1 MQIYPRE
8 IGYRCKP
15 DSGRESSGAIMP
27 KTPAAI
33 SAIKGKP
40 KAFGA

>member
-15 DSGRESSGAIMP
+15 DSSREFSGAIMP
-27 KTPAAI
+27 KIPAAI
-33 SAIKGKP
+33 SAINGKP